1 MSKELEAIIYR
12 MNHLKNY
19 LVCID
24 DLDMDVSLHKYI
36 GTEETLS
43 RYDSAENLFAQL
55 KNSGHVFLKITPYMK
70 NGSGKRKVDKPLVIN
85 LSETIEKQIQ
95 SVAVEATPNQPT
107 PNIPVP
113 KGEDLMTSLGLNAPQ
128 VFDLFLKKQESE
140 RLTLEV
146 SELKAD
152 NRNLKE
158 QNEKYREELLKDK
171 YDYQREKEKKGD
183 TTALIGQIASGL
195 PAIMEYMK
203 PTAATGLNAPQV
215 IDFGSEAKNNFA
227 QKLKTIDDDF
237 LNVLSIIA
245 TELDTNTPFSEEQIA
260 LISKYQLWEVKHAV

>member
-1 MSKELEAIIYR
+1 
-12 MNHLKNY
+12 
-19 LVCID
+19 
-24 DLDMDVSLHKYI
+24 MD
-36 GTEETLS
+36 T
-43 RYDSAENLFAQL
+43 
-55 KNSGHVFLKITPYMK
+55 
-70 NGSGKRKVDKPLVIN
+70 
-85 LSETIEKQIQ
+85 
-95 SVAVEATPNQPT
+95 SV
-107 PNIPVP
+107 
-113 KGEDLMTSLGLNAPQ
+113 
-128 VFDLFLKKQESE
+128 LKKQESE

-183 TTALIGQIASGL
+183 TTALIGQIASSL

-203 PTAATGLNAPQV
+203 PTAASGLNAPQV

-245 TELDTNTPFSEEQIA
+245 TELATNTPFLEEQIA
-260 LISKYQLWEVKHAV
+260 LISKYQLWQVKHAV